1 MGDVS
6 THHAAGFRELLEPGA
21 IRALFQPIVRLS
33 DLGVIGYEGLARFP
47 TPPGLVALPPDV
59 TLAAAE
65 RTGQRHDLEV
75 ACWAAFAAAGVPPQ
89 GRLLWVNVSPE
100 ALGHPGLLE
109 VAGRLPSRL
118 VIELTEQDAVLN
130 NQLLRE
136 RLRPWIARGALVA
149 VDDAG
154 AGFTSLE
161 YVASIRP
168 DFLKLCRGMVTDID
182 GDPAR
187 QAVLRATVAFA
198 REVGARVV
206 AEGVERP
213 EELAVLRE
221 ADVDYGQGWLFGRP
235 AAPWPEDPAATRT
248 RTQPR
253 PAAAGRLER
262 ELERAEGPHEAAEA
276 VGDHLARRG
285 LLPSVYLVQAGRL
298 RCQAARGYWQIHD
311 GLPPTAGLLG
321 RVLRSGEAE
330 IVADVNAA
338 DHHPSVPAVAA
349 EACLPLHVGGVV
361 AGVLAA
367 ESLTALDER
376 AIAEL
381 ERSARVLSAR
391 LEEVGSV
398 PPTSPAQRLART
410 AARLASLEDP
420 EDLVRELL
428 AAARDLSGYESGLV
442 ALADGHGSLYPH
454 LAEGP
459 FAVAFSQ
466 LSAEELAAV
475 AGWVEQ
481 GTSSY
486 TVGDTGGR
494 GFAGHEALRR
504 TGATSLVV
512 LPLAAAG
519 RRRGV
524 IVLAD
529 RHPRRL
535 ATEDVELLELLATQA
550 TSGLRMA
557 TAMVELRERAARD
570 PLTGLG
576 HHATF
581 YATLPE
587 LAGPVGVL
595 VADVDGFKA
604 INDSRGHAEGDDVLR
619 SVAGLLRERTPG
631 SGRAF
636 RIGGDEF
643 AIAVADATPEEMER
657 LGWELRSLAPARLGT
672 TLSAGI
678 AIAAQGESHEALVA
692 RADAALY
699 EAKAAGRDRVAT
711 G

>member
-1 MGDVS
+1 MAGAS
-6 THHAAGFRELLEPGA
+6 TQHADDFRGLLEPGA

-59 TLAAAE
+59 TLAAAG
-65 RTGQRHDLEV
+65 RSGLRHELEV
-75 ACWAAFAAAGVPPQ
+75 ACWASIARAGVPPG
-89 GRLLWVNVSPE
+89 GRLLWVNLSPE

-130 NQLLRE
+130 NELLRE

-182 GDPAR
+182 GDPSR

-206 AEGVERP
+206 AEGVERS
-213 EELAVLRE
+213 EELAVLRD

-235 AAPWPEDPAATRT
+235 AAPWPEDPAEHAARV
-248 RTQPR
+248 RPR
-253 PAAAGRLER
+253 PAPAGRLER
-262 ELERAEGPHEAAEA
+262 DLERAAGPHAAAEA
-276 VGDHLARRG
+276 VADHLARRG
-285 LLPSVYLVQAGRL
+285 LLPSVYLMQAGRL
-298 RCQAARGYWQIHD
+298 RCQAARGYWQVHD
-311 GLPPTAGLLG
+311 GLPATDNLLG
-321 RVLRSGEAE
+321 RVFRSGDSVV
-330 IVADVNAA
+330 VADVREAGHVA
-338 DHHPSVPAVAA
+338 SVPAVTAVG
-349 EACLPLHVGGVV
+349 CCPLRVAGQV
-361 AGVLAA
+361 AGVLVA
-367 ESLTALDER
+367 ESLTTLDES
-376 AIAEL
+376 AVAEL
-381 ERSARVLSAR
+381 ERCAGLLAAC
-391 LEEVGSV
+391 LEEVGAV
-398 PPTSPAQRLART
+398 PPASPAQRLARA
-410 AARLASLEDP
+410 AARLAALEDP
-420 EDLVRELL
+420 EDLVREAL

-442 ALADGHGSLYPH
+442 ALADGHGALYPH

-475 AGWVEQ
+475 AAWVEH

-486 TVGDTGGR
+486 TVGNTTGR
-494 GFAGHEALRR
+494 GFAGHEALRG

-512 LPLAAAG
+512 LPLLG
-519 RRRGV
+519 RGV
-524 IVLAD
+524 VVLAD
-529 RHPRRL
+529 RAPRRL

-550 TSGLRMA
+550 ASGLRIA
-557 TAMVELRERAARD
+557 TAVVELRERAARD

-581 YATLPE
+581 YASLPQ
-587 LAGPVGVL
+587 LAAPVGVL

-604 INDSRGHAEGDDVLR
+604 INDTRGHAEGDDVLR
-619 SVAGLLRERTPG
+619 AVAGLLRELTPPR
-631 SGRAF
+631 GRAF

-643 AIAVADATPEEMER
+643 AIAVEGASAER
-657 LGWELRSLAPARLGT
+657 LEALGWELRSRAPGRLGT
-672 TLSAGI
+672 TLSAGV
-678 AIAAQGESHEALVA
+678 AVAEAAEAPEALVA

-699 EAKAAGRDRVAT
+699 EAKRAGRNAVALAD
-711 G
+711 